1 MALGGFLHAGVLRTG
16 QRFRLK
22 ASGDVSAFPKHPRA
36 IAVALKKY
44 GMFVADNGMDGLIS
58 IPPDSRLEELDELRK
73 LHGSDFEVVQ
83 TTGEKDLGR

>member
-1 MALGGFLHAGVLRTG
+1 MG

-22 ASGDVSAFPKHPRA
+22 ASVNVDDYPKHARA

-44 GMFVADNGMDGLIS
+44 GMFVADNGMDWLIS
-58 IPPDSRLEELDELRK
+58 VPPDARLQGLDALRK
-73 LHGSDFEVVQ
+73 LHGSDFEVIE